1 MGGESSDKAVSEP
14 QVRLTPVTQGSSQS
28 PTPLLSRMQMK
39 STAVCGLALTHPARW
54 VSLHLLA
61 WVGNIGHALH

>member
-1 MGGESSDKAVSEP
+1 MGGESSDKAVKSSLP

-28 PTPLLSRMQMK
+28 PTPLLSRTQC
-39 STAVCGLALTHPARW
+39 AVCGLALTHPARRA
-54 VSLHLLA
+54 SLHLLA